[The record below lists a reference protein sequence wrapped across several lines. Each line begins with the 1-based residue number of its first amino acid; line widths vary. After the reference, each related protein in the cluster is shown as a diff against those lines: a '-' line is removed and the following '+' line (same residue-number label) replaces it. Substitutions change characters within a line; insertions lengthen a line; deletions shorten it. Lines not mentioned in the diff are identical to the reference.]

1 MRRDRAGRASLVA
14 GTVGAAIGIG
24 FGVATGIIPD
34 STAPGLPGVALVLL
48 AALLSVPFAL
58 AAGAA
63 YLALTHR
70 VVLPLVAVVG
80 FSAGAVVAVPA
91 VRGLHAGE
99 VLIGVLVVGPLVVV
113 LALLEALGRARRDR
127 LAAPPSPATWRA
139 VSVGVAAALLYSGVF
154 AVRAVIPLWRIDT
167 GVPSRLSPALDLALT
182 LWYVLGAALVLV
194 GVPVAL
200 NRRYGLVAPAVGLL
214 AFLAVDLAFVQPA
227 VAEGSDLV
235 VALLVGVWPTVA
247 VGLAAL
253 GAGEWWF
260 RARRGDYDDRGDD
273 PGDGGDGPDGGG
285 DDEGLTVEGGLF
297 GDRL

>member
-1 MRRDRAGRASLVA
+1 MRRDRAGRVSLVA
-14 GTVGAAIGIG
+14 GVVGAAIGIG
-24 FGVATGIIPD
+24 FGIATGIIPD
-34 STAPGLPGVALVLL
+34 SAAPGLPGVSLVLL

-58 AAGAA
+58 TAGTA

-91 VRGLHAGE
+91 VRGLHTGE
-99 VLIGVLVVGPLVVV
+99 VLIGALVVGPLVVV
-113 LALLEALGRARRDR
+113 LALIEALGRARRDR

-139 VSVGVAAALLYSGVF
+139 VSVGVVAAILYSAVF
-154 AVRAVIPLWRIDT
+154 AVRAVIPLWRLDT
-167 GVPSRLSPALDLALT
+167 GVHSRLSPALDLALT

-200 NRRYGLVAPAVGLL
+200 NRRYGLVAPAVGLV

-235 VALLVGVWPTVA
+235 VALLLGVWPTVA
-247 VGLAAL
+247 VGLAAV
-253 GAGEWWF
+253 GAVEWWF
-260 RARRGDYDDRGDD
+260 RARRGDYDDQDGD
-273 PGDGGDGPDGGG
+273 GG

-297 GDRL
+297 GDRV

>member
-1 MRRDRAGRASLVA
+1 MRRDRAGRVSLVA
-14 GTVGAAIGIG
+14 GVVGAAIGVG
-24 FGVATGIIPD
+24 FGVATGIVPD
-34 STAPGLPGVALVLL
+34 SAAPGLPDVALVLL

-58 AAGAA
+58 AAGTA

-70 VVLPLVAVVG
+70 VVLPLAAVVG

-91 VRGLHAGE
+91 LRGLHAGE

-113 LALLEALGRARRDR
+113 LALLEAFGRVRRGR

-139 VSVGVAAALLYSGVF
+139 VSVGVGAALLYTGVF

-200 NRRYGLVAPAVGLL
+200 NRRYGLVGPTVGLL

-235 VALLVGVWPTVA
+235 VALLVGVWPTIA
-247 VGLAAL
+247 VGLAAV

-260 RARRGDYDDRGDD
+260 RARRGHYDDRGDD
-273 PGDGGDGPDGGG
+273 PGDGGD
-285 DDEGLTVEGGLF
+285 DDGLTVEGGLF
-297 GDRL
+297 GDRV

>member
-14 GTVGAAIGIG
+14 GAVGAAIGIG

-70 VVLPLVAVVG
+70 VVLPLVAVAGVA
-80 FSAGAVVAVPA
+80 AGAVLAVPA
-91 VRGLHAGE
+91 VRWLHAGE

-113 LALLEALGRARRDR
+113 LALIEAVGRARRDR

-139 VSVGVAAALLYSGVF
+139 VSVGVVAALVYSAVF

-167 GVPSRLSPALDLALT
+167 GVPSRLSPALDLALM

-200 NRRYGLVAPAVGLL
+200 NRRYRLVAPAVGLL

-227 VAEGSDLV
+227 VAEGMDLV
-235 VALLVGVWPTVA
+235 VALLVGVWPTIA
-247 VGLAAL
+247 VGLAAV
-253 GAGEWWF
+253 GAGEWWL
-260 RARRGDYDDRGDD
+260 RARRGDYDDRD
-273 PGDGGDGPDGGG
+273 DGPDGGGG

-297 GDRL
+297 GDRV

>member
-48 AALLSVPFAL
+48 AALLAVPFAL

-99 VLIGVLVVGPLVVV
+99 VLIGVLVIGPLVVV

-139 VSVGVAAALLYSGVF
+139 VSVGVVAALLYTGVF

-167 GVPSRLSPALDLALT
+167 GVPSRLPPSLDLALT
-182 LWYVLGAALVLV
+182 LWYVLGAAMVLV

-200 NRRYGLVAPAVGLL
+200 NRRYGLVGPAVGLL

-235 VALLVGVWPTVA
+235 VALLVGVWPTIA
-247 VGLAAL
+247 VGLAAV

-297 GDRL
+297 GDRV

>member
-14 GTVGAAIGIG
+14 GVVGAAIGVG

-34 STAPGLPGVALVLL
+34 STASGLPGVALVLL
-48 AALLSVPFAL
+48 AALLAVPFAL

-80 FSAGAVVAVPA
+80 FSAGAIVAVPA

-99 VLIGVLVVGPLVVV
+99 VLIGVLVVGPLMVV

-139 VSVGVAAALLYSGVF
+139 VSVGVVAALVYSGVF
-154 AVRAVIPLWRIDT
+154 AVRAVIPLGRIDT

-200 NRRYGLVAPAVGLL
+200 NRRYGLVGPAVGLL

-227 VAEGSDLV
+227 VAEGTELV
-235 VALLVGVWPTVA
+235 VALLLGVWPTLSVFLAA
-247 VGLAAL
+247 VGGVEFWL
-253 GAGEWWF
+253 
-260 RARRGDYDDRGDD
+260 RRRRGEYDREE
-273 PGDGGDGPDGGG
+273 G
-285 DDEGLTVEGGLF
+285 DDEEAAESPTVEDGLF
-297 GDRL
+297 GDRV

>member
-24 FGVATGIIPD
+24 FGVVTGIIPD
-34 STAPGLPGVALVLL
+34 SAAPGLPGVALVLL

-58 AAGAA
+58 TAGTA

-91 VRGLHAGE
+91 VRGLHTGE
-99 VLIGVLVVGPLVVV
+99 VLIGALVVGPLVVV
-113 LALLEALGRARRDR
+113 LALIEALGRARRDR

-139 VSVGVAAALLYSGVF
+139 VSVGVVAAILYSAVF
-154 AVRAVIPLWRIDT
+154 AVRAVIPLWRLDT
-167 GVPSRLSPALDLALT
+167 GVHSRLSPALDLALT

-200 NRRYGLVAPAVGLL
+200 NRRYGLVAPAVGLV

-235 VALLVGVWPTVA
+235 VALLLGVWPTVA
-247 VGLAAL
+247 VGLAAV
-253 GAGEWWF
+253 GAVEWWF
-260 RARRGDYDDRGDD
+260 RARRGDYDDQDGD
-273 PGDGGDGPDGGG
+273 GG

-297 GDRL
+297 GDRV

>member
-1 MRRDRAGRASLVA
+1 MRRVRAGRASIVA
-14 GTVGAAIGIG
+14 GTVGAAIGLG
-24 FGVATGIIPD
+24 FGVVTGIIPD
-34 STAPGLPGVALVLL
+34 SAGPGLPGVALVLL

-58 AAGAA
+58 TAGAV

-70 VVLPLVAVVG
+70 VVLPLVTVAGVA
-80 FSAGAVVAVPA
+80 AGAVLGVPA
-91 VRGLHAGE
+91 VRGLGSGE

-167 GVPSRLSPALDLALT
+167 GVPARLSPALDLALT

-247 VGLAAL
+247 VGLAAV

-260 RARRGDYDDRGDD
+260 RARRGDYDDGGDD
-273 PGDGGDGPDGGG
+273 PGDGGDKK
-285 DDEGLTVEGGLF
+285 GLTVEGGLF
-297 GDRL
+297 GDRV